1 MYTDIDCCEVV
12 SQSLT
17 GQRPTDEQ
25 TFNSINLLADRLQA
39 VRKAHPSLA
48 GVEFSPQVQALVEQ
62 ESLLA
67 IS

>member
-1 MYTDIDCCEVV
+1 MHTDIDHYRIV

-17 GQRPTDEQ
+17 GLRPADEQ
-25 TFNSINLLADRLQA
+25 TFNSINFLADRLQA